1 MQSLLVEKKHKSNL
15 SEQDYK
21 YLKQFNK
28 INLIEVDGKNLTL
41 EFLGQQQTAVKAK
54 ILKNMLELDRLGIAA
69 KRPLVD
75 YLRDDIYEL
84 RTGLNHINY
93 RLLYFF
99 DGLDIILITHGLKKE
114 KEVPSNEIDYAIKIK
129 NEYFKNKDI

>member
-1 MQSLLVEKKHKSNL
+1 MQLILVEKKHKSYFSEYDLQKLFNFKRINFIDEQPIDFL
-15 SEQDYK
+15 SQLSSK
-21 YLKQFNK
+21 VF
-28 INLIEVDGKNLTL
+28 
-41 EFLGQQQTAVKAK
+41 AK

-84 RTGLNHINY
+84 RTGLNNINY

-99 DGLDIILITHGLKKE
+99 DGLDIILITNGLTKDR
-114 KEVPSNEIDYAIKIK
+114 EVPNYAIDKAVDLK
-129 NEYFKNKDI
+129 NLYFKSKSNKNK

>member
-1 MQSLLVEKKHKSNL
+1 MQITLVEKKHKSNL
-15 SEQDYK
+15 SEQDLQK
-21 YLKQFNK
+21 LFNFK
-28 INLIEVDGKNLTL
+28 RINFIDEQPID
-41 EFLGQQQTAVKAK
+41 FLSQLSSKVFAK

-84 RTGLNHINY
+84 RTGLNNINY

-99 DGLDIILITHGLKKE
+99 DGLDIILITNGLTKDR
-114 KEVPSNEIDYAIKIK
+114 EVPNYAIDKAVDLK
-129 NEYFKNKDI
+129 NLYFKSKSNKNK

>member
-1 MQSLLVEKKHKSNL
+1 MQITLVEKKHKSNL
-15 SEQDYK
+15 SEQDYR

-99 DGLDIILITHGLKKE
+99 DVLDIILITHGLKKE
-114 KEVPSNEIDYAIKIK
+114 KEVPSNEVDYAIKIK

>member
-1 MQSLLVEKKHKSNL
+1 MQIILVEKKHKSNL
-15 SEQDYK
+15 SEQDLQK
-21 YLKQFNK
+21 LFNFK
-28 INLIEVDGKNLTL
+28 RINFIDEQPID
-41 EFLGQQQTAVKAK
+41 FLSQLSSKVFAK

-84 RTGLNHINY
+84 RTGLNNINY

-99 DGLDIILITHGLKKE
+99 DGLDIILITNGLTKDR
-114 KEVPSNEIDYAIKIK
+114 EVPNYAIDKAVDLK
-129 NEYFKNKDI
+129 NLYFKSKSNKNK

>member
-1 MQSLLVEKKHKSNL
+1 M
-15 SEQDYK
+15 
-21 YLKQFNK
+21 
-28 INLIEVDGKNLTL
+28 
-41 EFLGQQQTAVKAK
+41 
-54 ILKNMLELDRLGIAA
+54 
-69 KRPLVD
+69 
-75 YLRDDIYEL
+75 RDDIYEL

>member
-1 MQSLLVEKKHKSNL
+1 MQPLLVEKKHKSNL

-75 YLRDDIYEL
+75 YLRDNIYEL
-84 RTGLNHINY
+84 RTGLNHSNY

-99 DGLDIILITHGLKKE
+99 DGSDIILITHGLKKE
-114 KEVPSNEIDYAIKIK
+114 KEVPRNEIDYAIKIK